1 MNEAFK
7 TFLTRAELVDAI
19 TLDFEQYGPQ
29 PELLHEMAS
38 LILGNDFKKGE
49 DQRQQYQ
56 SNRLRRGKGLEFEPV
71 NNDTLWFYL
80 IHALETFDLDALS
93 MARTAARVF
102 ETRAFPGMLDGESG
116 VWIDSQMSGF
126 KCRQCGHCCRN
137 LDSACA
143 QEDVLL
149 WQYLGRQDIL
159 AWVREVGPSSGNLT
173 YRVWVDPST
182 GQTVDTCP
190 FLGKIPGESH
200 SQCMIQEVK
209 PLACREYPFTRKH
222 AGMTGCPGFEPVHAK
237 VTDKSS
243 LKWIDKKRVSS

>member
-7 TFLTRAELVDAI
+7 TFLTRAQLVDAVA
-19 TLDFEQYGPQ
+19 LDFEQYGAQ

-38 LILGNDFKKGE
+38 LILGEDFKKGQQG
-49 DQRQQYQ
+49 QRCQAA
-56 SNRLRRGKGLEFEPV
+56 RVRRGKAFEFEAV
-71 NNDTLWFYL
+71 DNDALWFYL

-102 ETRAFPGMLDGESG
+102 ETRAFPGELDGESG

-126 KCRQCGHCCRN
+126 ECRQCGHCCRN

-143 QEDVLL
+143 QEDILL
-149 WQYLGRQDIL
+149 WQCLGRQDIL
-159 AWVREVGPSSGNLT
+159 AWVRKQDSSPGNRQ

-190 FLGKIPGESH
+190 FLGEIPGES
-200 SQCMIQEVK
+200 QCYCMIQKVK
-209 PLACREYPFTRKH
+209 PLACKEYPFTRKH

-237 VTDKSS
+237 VLNTDN
-243 LKWIDKKRVSS
+243 LEMG